1 MTETTTPNRASDPDS
16 TTISRKDGGDVS
28 PTKRQ
33 TTNILGLGLPDLAT
47 PSKPMTI
54 LNTYPHLGHY
64 IHTIIASAQVSP
76 PRGVSGTGPGAQQQ
90 QHPLSVSS
98 SGESDDEDSDKG
110 KDEGKKQDVR
120 NAVDRD
126 SLVKQ
131 IVDLLDNE
139 EEEQVKDLLKPYL
152 GDMGKVSFLL
162 LRH

>member
-1 MTETTTPNRASDPDS
+1 M
-16 TTISRKDGGDVS
+16 
-28 PTKRQ
+28 
-33 TTNILGLGLPDLAT
+33 
-47 PSKPMTI
+47 
-54 LNTYPHLGHY
+54 
-64 IHTIIASAQVSP
+64 
-76 PRGVSGTGPGAQQQ
+76 
-90 QHPLSVSS
+90 SS